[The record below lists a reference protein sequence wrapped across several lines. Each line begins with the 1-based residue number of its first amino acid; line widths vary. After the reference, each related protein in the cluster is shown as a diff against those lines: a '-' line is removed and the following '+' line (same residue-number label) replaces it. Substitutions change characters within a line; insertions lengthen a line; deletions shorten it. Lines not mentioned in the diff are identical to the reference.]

1 MAKEERTRRVCT
13 HRDNKVI
20 TEEAQIE
27 AQVRGSKLFREKRK
41 KGKESRDMKAN

>member
-1 MAKEERTRRVCT
+1 VAKEERTRRVCT
-13 HRDNKVI
+13 PRDNKVI

-41 KGKESRDMKAN
+41 KGKDSRDRKAN